1 MEDSETRYTRARLW
15 LVVVLAGAVVVID
28 QLTKL
33 WAVSALAGRAP
44 VTVVGELIQLRLTY
58 NAGAAFSFA
67 ERFTWVLTIITA
79 AAVVSIGIIA
89 VRARSRAWMVALGL
103 ILGGAATHLLDRL
116 FRQPGPARGHV
127 VDFIDYF
134 GFFVGNVA
142 DISLVVGVAL
152 AMLLQ
157 LRGVSL
163 SGAAEPAGVRP
174 AAG

>member
-1 MEDSETRYTRARLW
+1 MNGSETRSARAGFW
-15 LVVVLAGAVVVID
+15 LVMLLAGAVVIVD
-28 QLTKL
+28 QLTKH

-67 ERFTWVLTIITA
+67 ERFTWVLTLITA
-79 AAVVSIGIIA
+79 AAVVAISIVA
-89 VRARSRAWMVALGL
+89 VRARSRAWTVSLGL
-103 ILGGAATHLLDRL
+103 VLGGAATHLLDRL
-116 FRQPGPARGHV
+116 FREPGPARGHV

-142 DISLVVGVAL
+142 DISLVAGVGL
-152 AMLLQ
+152 AVLLH

-163 SGAAEPAGVRP
+163 SGAVEPAASRVGSS
-174 AAG
+174 